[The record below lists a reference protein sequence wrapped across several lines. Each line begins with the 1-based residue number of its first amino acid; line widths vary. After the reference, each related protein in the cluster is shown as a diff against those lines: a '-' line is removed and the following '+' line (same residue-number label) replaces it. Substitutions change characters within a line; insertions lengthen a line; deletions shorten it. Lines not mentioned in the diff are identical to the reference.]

1 MLANISLKSFYRI
14 NLRSYQHFRY
24 LYCSFLKPPSRVQ
37 QLQLLGRDMKGAQ
50 HETLWNQLEAEIN
63 LHRHK
68 TVVKTCKMRNQSN
81 NKPIQSPTM
90 VKVPK
95 HQKRRGIGQIRT
107 VQIFKDSSEG
117 LGISITVLHF
127 LINILIMLTALIL
140 VHGLADV
147 LMSFLN
153 RRNFNVVSNKPK

>member
-1 MLANISLKSFYRI
+1 
-14 NLRSYQHFRY
+14 
-24 LYCSFLKPPSRVQ
+24 
-37 QLQLLGRDMKGAQ
+37 MKGAQ

-81 NKPIQSPTM
+81 NTSKPALSPNP

-117 LGISITVLHF
+117 LGISITVMC
-127 LINILIMLTALIL
+127 ILSI
-140 VHGLADV
+140 
-147 LMSFLN
+147 F
-153 RRNFNVVSNKPK
+153 